1 MAKKKNVK
9 VGLIVDDGNL
19 KNVAKNSKKAGDALG
34 QTAKNARTADR
45 NIKGAAQA
53 SSGASKNF

>member
-19 KNVAKNSKKAGDALG
+19 KNVAKNSKKAQMIIDQVGW
-34 QTAKNARTADR
+34 
-45 NIKGAAQA
+45 
-53 SSGASKNF
+53 